1 MADNQWRRNAL
12 RSHAEGVRFHMEA
25 IRSYLRAS
33 RTEPA
38 HHKVTEDHILAAI
51 LLPFPENETTTP
63 AVLDEAW
70 NADDPS
76 EDDTSECSDADMGTG
91 EHDHPLHEP
100 LVPSERGP
108 FTEKF
113 SPETNGN

>member
-1 MADNQWRRNAL
+1 MADTQWRRNAL

-25 IRSYLRAS
+25 IRSYLRVS
-33 RTEPA
+33 PTEPP
-38 HHKVTEDHILAAI
+38 HNQVTADQILAAI
-51 LLPFPENETTTP
+51 LLQSPADETTTP
-63 AVLDEAW
+63 AVLDEAG

-76 EDDTSECSDADMGTG
+76 EDDTSECSDADMGTS
-91 EHDHPLHEP
+91 EDDHPLHQP